1 MKKINKIVQILC
13 ALIFLSACSSQ
24 QVEDPGLVFT
34 IVASTQ
40 TAAAYQT
47 WEPFSLIT
55 NTPTPAIL
63 RPTIT
68 LQPTNT
74 VYVFVPTSTNTPTP
88 TPSATPKPIKLTK
101 WPDWRT
107 GSVISMPRGTGLNI
121 GTNKMFSILKGV
133 KVKVIRKNG
142 VKLRSAPNK
151 AIGGPMELR
160 NSILT
165 LTGVMNRNKDYGW
178 FFAQV
183 IAPGGNKYWVGGSDG
198 DENTNPIESLEFY
211 YPIETPVPTLEISPT
226 PSLIPSPTPYWIL
239 PSTPTLTPTSIP

>member
-24 QVEDPGLVFT
+24 QVEDPGLVFK

-47 WEPFSLIT
+47 GVPSSL
-55 NTPTPAIL
+55 NTISPKPATL

-74 VYVFVPTSTNTPTP
+74 VFVFVPTSTNTPTP
-88 TPSATPKPIKLTK
+88 TASATPEPIILTS
-101 WPDWRT
+101 WPAWKT
-107 GSVISMPRGTGLNI
+107 GSVISMPRGTGFNI
-121 GTNKMFSILKGV
+121 GTNKMFNILKGV

-151 AIGGPMELR
+151 AIGGPKEPR
-160 NSILT
+160 YSILT
-165 LTGVMNRNKDYGW
+165 LTGVMNKNSDYGW

-183 IAPGGNKYWVGGSDG
+183 KAADGGTYWVGGWEGEDV
-198 DENTNPIESLEFY
+198 DPTESLEFFY
-211 YPIETPVPTLEISPT
+211 QTATPAPTLSLSST
-226 PSLIPSPTPYWIL
+226 PSLIPSPTPYWIST
-239 PSTPTLTPTSIP
+239 STPTSTP